1 MPMKKT
7 QKSIPLSTAL
17 TLTLGGLNTPVITK
31 YQFSKTLY
39 LLYVSRQYKE
49 QAIKSLAE
57 IPTTAMMARQLNGLL
72 AQGILSESRRPSH
85 KSLFTLLGKSDA
97 DPVEVLCSIDPFA
110 YISHATAMEY
120 HGLTDRFPKMFFI
133 SSPAPKKWRE
143 FAKDRM
149 EKDLGEHFHN
159 YIQDGFAKL
168 TRLRL
173 TKIDGRPINCY
184 ASVHSG
190 AFKKVQGSA
199 IRVSTIGRTFLDMLK
214 KPDLCG
220 GIYHVID
227 CYKEHAST
235 YLRLIIDEVSDHG
248 SKIDKIRAGYIL
260 EEFCSLQ
267 DPGIEAWQE
276 FLQRGGS
283 MKLDHTAEYS
293 STFSDRWN
301 LSINIIQ

>member
-1 MPMKKT
+1 M
-7 QKSIPLSTAL
+7 
-17 TLTLGGLNTPVITK
+17 
-31 YQFSKTLY
+31 
-39 LLYVSRQYKE
+39 
-49 QAIKSLAE
+49 
-57 IPTTAMMARQLNGLL
+57 
-72 AQGILSESRRPSH
+72 
-85 KSLFTLLGKSDA
+85 LGKSEA
-97 DPVEVLCSIDPFA
+97 DPAEILCSIDPFA

-133 SSPAPKKWRE
+133 SSPAPQKWRE
-143 FAKDRM
+143 FARARM
-149 EKDLGEHFHN
+149 EKDLGEHFQD
-159 YIQDGFAKL
+159 YIQDGFPKL
-168 TRLRL
+168 TRIKL
-173 TKIDGRPINCY
+173 TKIDSRPINCY

-214 KPDLCG
+214 KPDLSG
-220 GIYHVID
+220 GIYHVIE
-227 CYKEHAST
+227 CYEEHAAT
-235 YLRLIIDEVSDHG
+235 YLRLIIDEISNHG

-260 EEFCSLQ
+260 EESCGLQ